1 MPNHPINDVG
11 CRPYSSRTYFRTYF
25 GFVALLNFL
34 FLGLQLLY
42 LLILTNNSFDTIP
55 LPKSVYLEVIGEAF
69 LQIVLYL
76 LLIALQLTWGW
87 GINKRYSDSSS
98 RNYLALLFIYLITLI
113 FILSTNAVFFPLSRF
128 SQIILFVPPNST
140 LPIFAILS
148 AIVLGGLTL
157 NTFTCLPLKKL
168 SWGLVLCGLALVIF
182 FNNAPP
188 TRIQFPEQQN
198 PNIILIGVD
207 SLSPEHVNPK
217 DTPTL
222 AHFLQDS
229 VHFTETISPLART
242 YSAWTSILTGLYP
255 LHHHARENLLP
266 KKLVK
271 SEASI
276 VWKFRELGY
285 STLFAS
291 DDRRFNNLDKDFG
304 FQRIV
309 GPKLGINDFL
319 LGTFYDFPLSNL
331 LINNRISHW
340 LFPYN
345 YMSRASNY
353 VYYPHTFDKAVK
365 TALNETNPSKPLFLA
380 VHFTLPHWPYS
391 WAESPRT
398 TVNDEFNLK
407 AGRSLYYSAV
417 KAVDHQVDLLINDL
431 EQHNLLSNSIIFVLS
446 DHGEALYEPG
456 SRITLRKNYQS
467 MGTRLSALERYFKEK
482 TQMTLEQSGGHGS
495 DLLSPT
501 QYHCM
506 LGVKIFKHNKTIT
519 TAKKVNTRVALI
531 DIAPTIYALMH
542 LPRPQERRH
551 FDGISLLST
560 ILGNTAL
567 IPRAFLLESGIL
579 PNQILS
585 MKKAIFYMKLLYE
598 VEPDSALLQIK
609 QNKLQAVNAMK
620 LYGIIENDW
629 LLVLYPNANNYIPAL
644 VQLSSQQWT
653 DDLYSRFA
661 KRSPVNELLSKLRAF
676 YQVDLGDYPLTRYTN
691 KIGFLTF
698 KHDFEPGGH
707 VASSFAHPTLRSN
720 VG

>member
-1 MPNHPINDVG
+1 MPNDLINDVG
-11 CRPYSSRTYFRTYF
+11 CRPYSSGTYFRTYF

-34 FLGLQLLY
+34 FLGLQLCY
-42 LLILTNNSFDTIP
+42 LFILTNNSFNTIP
-55 LPKSVYLEVIGEAF
+55 LPKSVYLVVIAEAF

-76 LLIALQLTWGW
+76 LLIVLQLAWSW
-87 GINKRYSDSSS
+87 GINKRYPGSSS
-98 RNYLALLFIYLITLI
+98 RNYLVLLFIYLITVI

-128 SQIILFVPPNST
+128 SQIILFLTTHST
-140 LPIFAILS
+140 LPIFSIIS
-148 AIVLGGLTL
+148 AVVLAGLTINML
-157 NTFTCLPLKKL
+157 SCLPLKKS
-168 SWGLVLCGLALVIF
+168 SWVLLLCGVALFLLLNHVPF
-182 FNNAPP
+182 RPL
-188 TRIQFPEQQN
+188 QFPEQQN

-207 SLSPEHVNPK
+207 SLSPERVNPK

-266 KKLVK
+266 KQLIKR
-271 SEASI
+271 EASI

-291 DDRRFNNLDKDFG
+291 DDRRFNNLDKDYG
-304 FQRIV
+304 FQRII

-331 LINNRISHW
+331 LINAKINRW

-345 YMSRASNY
+345 YMNRASHY
-353 VYYPHTFDKAVK
+353 VYYPQTFDKAIK
-365 TALNETNPSKPLFLA
+365 TALNETNPSNPLFLA
-380 VHFTLPHWPYS
+380 VHFTLAHWPYS

-398 TVNDEFNLK
+398 TVNDEFDLK

-417 KAVDHQVDLLINDL
+417 KAVDHQVALLLKEL
-431 EQHNLLSNSIIFVLS
+431 EQHNLLSNSIVFLLS

-456 SRITLRKNYQS
+456 SRITLRKNYQGR
-467 MGTRLSALERYFKEK
+467 GTAPSTLERYFKEK

-501 QYHCM
+501 QYHCI
-506 LGVKIFKHNKTIT
+506 LGIKIFEHNKAIT

-531 DIAPTIYALMH
+531 DIAPTIYSLMH
-542 LPRPQERRH
+542 LPSPKERRH
-551 FDGISLLST
+551 FDGVSLLST
-560 ILGNTAL
+560 ILGNTPL
-567 IPRAFLLESGIL
+567 PPRAFLLESGIL

-585 MKKAIFYMKLLYE
+585 MKKAMFYMKLLYE
-598 VEPDSALLQIK
+598 VEPENALLQIK
-609 QNKLQAVNAMK
+609 PSKLPAVNAMK

-629 LLVLYPNANNYIPAL
+629 LLVLYPNANHYLPAL

-653 DDLYSRFA
+653 DDLNSRFA
-661 KRSPVNELLSKLRAF
+661 KRSPINELLAKLRAF
-676 YQVDLGDYPLTRYTN
+676 YKVDLGDYPMTRYTKAKPQPIN
-691 KIGFLTF
+691 LILT
-698 KHDFEPGGH
+698 
-707 VASSFAHPTLRSN
+707 
-720 VG
+720 